1 MYGTKTT
8 KFSSPWIK
16 KKLNI
21 DRDGEFKLLKDT
33 CTEIFCITLMVDF
46 EWLQA
51 CMLAFYP
58 EFEAAIDPSPE
69 VIFLMDLSNSMKG
82 DAFRDSRKVYLLSN

>member
-1 MYGTKTT
+1 
-8 KFSSPWIK
+8 
-16 KKLNI
+16 
-21 DRDGEFKLLKDT
+21 
-33 CTEIFCITLMVDF
+33 MVDF

-69 VIFLMDLSNSMKG
+69 VVFLMDLSNSMKG
-82 DAFRDSRKVYLLSN
+82 DAFRDSRKVYRYLLSIYWYLSIYMYDNYNYMQLI

>member
-1 MYGTKTT
+1 MVWNFLY
-8 KFSSPWIK
+8 
-16 KKLNI
+16 
-21 DRDGEFKLLKDT
+21 
-33 CTEIFCITLMVDF
+33 TLMVDF

-82 DAFRDSRKVYLLSN
+82 DAFRDSRKVYLLSY

>member
-1 MYGTKTT
+1 
-8 KFSSPWIK
+8 
-16 KKLNI
+16 
-21 DRDGEFKLLKDT
+21 
-33 CTEIFCITLMVDF
+33 MVDF

-69 VIFLMDLSNSMKG
+69 VVFLMDLSNSMKG
-82 DAFRDSRKVYLLSN
+82 DAFRDSRKVCLLSIYWYLSIYMYDNYNYMQLI

>member
-1 MYGTKTT
+1 
-8 KFSSPWIK
+8 
-16 KKLNI
+16 
-21 DRDGEFKLLKDT
+21 
-33 CTEIFCITLMVDF
+33 MVDF

-69 VIFLMDLSNSMKG
+69 VVFLMDLSNSMKG
-82 DAFRDSRKVYLLSN
+82 DAFRDSRKVYLLSIYWYLSIYTCTCMIITITCSWSSMHWTWRFVCGMVL